1 MPDAPAP
8 PPRKKSQKRQRDH
21 RISIPCTADEFNA
34 VTAKATAAGMSYGAY
49 ARAAVLGDAG
59 PRAQRRSPV
68 DAQLLREVLAQ
79 HGKYGNN
86 WNQIAYQLN
95 LRAEFTKAA
104 DVEQAALEVR
114 RALKEEWA
122 PIRGYLLQ
130 ALGRDPKEFDRPA

>member
-1 MPDAPAP
+1 MPDAPAPP

-34 VTAKATAAGMSYGAY
+34 VAAKATAAGMSYGAY

-68 DAQLLREVLAQ
+68 DAGLLREVLAQ

-86 WNQIAYQLN
+86 MNQIAYQLN
-95 LRAEFTKAA
+95 ARAERLEAA
-104 DVEQAALEVR
+104 KVEEALH
-114 RALKEEWA
+114 EWA
-122 PIRGYLLQ
+122 IIRGYILR
-130 ALGRDPKEFDRPA
+130 ALDRDPKEFDRPS